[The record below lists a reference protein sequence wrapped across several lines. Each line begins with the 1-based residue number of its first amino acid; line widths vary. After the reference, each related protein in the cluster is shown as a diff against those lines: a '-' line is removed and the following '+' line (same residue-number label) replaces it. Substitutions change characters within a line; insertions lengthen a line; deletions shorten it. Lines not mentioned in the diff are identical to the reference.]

1 MALRRVTTSRLPPN
15 LTRPHPSTTDAHL
28 KRADYLHKPT
38 LLIIMRAAVILALA
52 LGSASAFVTRPFN
65 AGIRAA
71 PRVRT

>member
-1 MALRRVTTSRLPPN
+1 MRQLLDLTTQTLLSTSLRLHPTRTSNAQIIR
-15 LTRPHPSTTDAHL
+15 
-28 KRADYLHKPT
+28 KPT